1 MAGKQISRYGHIKKM
16 AEVELKVAGCACDI
30 PSHAYTLNFAL
41 NPDWPRFFS
50 YAPDIQ
56 KYLEKVCDVFDLRK
70 YITFNTE
77 ATRAEWKDDV
87 GKWKVTLRQT
97 TSSGEEREFQ
107 EEIQAKLTNISYLGC
122 LENLFTF
129 NGKQG
134 HELLQ
139 VYQCDFVDAK
149 FYELESLVFAEGK
162 RQKTALWVDIAL
174 FKSGELL
181 LVPEP
186 FLALL

>member
-1 MAGKQISRYGHIKKM
+1 MHVEGQIRVLALGLIKQGDRVFISQGYDPVKQQTFYRAMGGGVDFG
-16 AEVELKVAGCACDI
+16 ETSFE
-30 PSHAYTLNFAL
+30 AL
-41 NPDWPRFFS
+41 
-50 YAPDIQ
+50 Q
-56 KYLEKVCDVFDLRK
+56 
-70 YITFNTE
+70 
-77 ATRAEWKDDV
+77 
-87 GKWKVTLRQT
+87 
-97 TSSGEEREFQ
+97 REFQ

-139 VYQCDFVDAK
+139 VYQCDFADAK

-186 FLALL
+186 FLQLL